1 MARSGCGLLASVIV
15 ALAVGGCAYSGGK
28 TIDAHFSRYKARLP
42 EGNRVFVCSAYG
54 CRTQTPF
61 RFEPADIEEVRTVM
75 AKGAA
80 SPAAERE
87 VARKAIAMMGAR
99 ADKAVG
105 TDKDR
110 PGDDMLGN
118 GDPGQMDCVDVATNL
133 TSYMMVMERHK
144 LFKHHTIGPMFIKED
159 LRRGFDGWTHYAG
172 TMIENGSGQKFAV
185 DGWLLASGKPPEIVE
200 VERWYIDNDDLLFGA
215 KTTTS
220 SLKPQPAD
228 SNKQGDPIVTGS
240 IDKEATKA
248 KETGSKAAEA
258 GNAKAKTNASTTPTA
273 AAKAAAATSSQ

>member
-1 MARSGCGLLASVIV
+1 MGCSLFAAAFV
-15 ALAVGGCAYSGGK
+15 AVCVGGCAYSGGK

-61 RFEPADIEEVRTVM
+61 RFEPADIDEVRTVM

-87 VARKAIAMMGAR
+87 AARKAIAMMGAR

-110 PGDDMLGN
+110 PGDDMAGN

-144 LFKHHTIGPMFIKED
+144 LFKHHTVGPMFIKED

-215 KTTTS
+215 KATTS
-220 SLKPQPAD
+220 SLKPQPA
-228 SNKQGDPIVTGS
+228 NNTKQGDPIVTGS
-240 IDKEATKA
+240 IDRKATAKA
-248 KETGSKAAEA
+248 NEPVAKASEA
-258 GNAKAKTNASTTPTA
+258 GNAKAKTKASSTTPTA
-273 AAKAAAATSSQ
+273 AAKATSATSSQ